1 VAGAVVFNSVLYEGS
16 NLMEWEKE
24 AEERHELMPIPPNV
38 SIFAR
43 KQAEKC
49 ARNKRMQKVTVKE
62 VLEAEQEYADFFG
75 REKTQEMK
83 NAFEGKEP
91 TPQMVEE
98 LFFDS
103 AGMLYNIQVCP
114 VKYGSQ
120 SKEVTD
126 GIVAIF
132 RGIKE
137 IFERENMEQIIAN
150 LSQIPLCESS
160 RFNVVITGCSNC
172 CEPPYFKDLG
182 IVGQHIPEV
191 SSADCLQC
199 EKCVSVC
206 YEHAITL
213 GDDGPVINRER
224 CINCEFC
231 AKTCPAEKIVIGK
244 RGYKVIGGGR
254 DYRHPAIAQTVKA
267 FTDKDGVLTTVE
279 NVVSLLKRGQEGD
292 TLKSLIDKYGISALQ

>member
-1 VAGAVVFNSVLYEGS
+1 
-16 NLMEWEKE
+16 MKWEKE
-24 AEERHELMPIPPNV
+24 AEERHEQMPVPPNV

-49 ARNKRMQKVTVKE
+49 ARSKGMQKVTVKE
-62 VLEAEQEYADFFG
+62 VLEAEEAYADFFG

-120 SKEVTD
+120 SREVTD
-126 GIVAIF
+126 GIISIF
-132 RGIKE
+132 RGVNE
-137 IFERENMEQIIAN
+137 IFERENMEQIISG

-160 RFNVVITGCSNC
+160 RFNMVITGCSNC
-172 CEPPYFKDLG
+172 CEPPFFKDLG
-182 IVGQHIPEV
+182 IIGQHIPEV
-191 SSADCLQC
+191 SNAECLQC
-199 EKCVSVC
+199 KKCLSVC

-244 RGYKVIGGGR
+244 RGYTVIAGGR
-254 DYRHPAIAQTVKA
+254 DYRHPAIAQTVKK
-267 FTDKDGVLTTVE
+267 FIDKDGVLTTVE
-279 NVVSLLKRGQEGD
+279 RVVNLLKRGREGD
-292 TLKSLIDKYGISALQ
+292 TLKSLVDKYGIDALQ